1 MEENSE
7 TNCEQNYDAV
17 NDYGVQGANPET
29 ARAENPHEER
39 DDFLPDCDETKKPYI
54 GQRFDTIDDV
64 VQFYK
69 QYASLGGFDVRCS
82 TIRKN
87 RDGEVEVKYLLCS
100 REGHTV
106 SETNGS
112 KTASEDITP
121 NTNTRRRVSN
131 WVGCKA
137 RCGIK
142 RRKDGYYVVTI
153 LQEQHNHPLCSELAR
168 PFLKINRTLDIGHQE
183 FIAACAK
190 ANIGTSK
197 AFDLY
202 KELTSG
208 FDQIG
213 ATRVDFRNCRRDVN
227 AQLHEADAQAVI
239 DKYRQKQIL
248 FPSYTFEY
256 DVDEENRLRRLFWA
270 DPIAKENYKHFGDMV
285 SFDATYRTNSMWHIM
300 TKLGEKAGAKLAK
313 DETFRKKVNA
323 VVWNESLGR
332 EDFETNWHA
341 VMVEYGLGNNSWFTQ
356 LFDGRKN
363 WIDVY
368 FSDVFIGGLMRTTSR
383 SEGENS
389 IFGACIN
396 KGGTLLEFFTQFES
410 VIETQRHKQSQ
421 LIAKSEAS
429 FPPTKTPLMIE
440 KHATSIY
447 TITMFYDVQ
456 TEIHE
461 GCFSCKITNKDH
473 EGDKYVYTIK
483 EEQTRNFTVKYERAN
498 NEVECS
504 CGKFTKLGI
513 LCRHAFVVLKDED
526 AERIPPK
533 YIVPRWTKNAR
544 AHNTSSVGTDQSAT
558 CNKEADGVKLA
569 AQLWKEFYNYMALS
583 KGDMPEMK
591 EMLNFMLEHK
601 GKLLKSKGK
610 TQNKSNNSQLLETFY
625 GTPAS
630 TTITVKPPQIS
641 KNKGSGKRLK
651 SAREKAIEKKKK
663 DGRKCHYCDEQPA
676 RHDFRNCPLNP
687 NKKKKQNK
695 KLKA

>member
-1 MEENSE
+1 
-7 TNCEQNYDAV
+7 
-17 NDYGVQGANPET
+17 
-29 ARAENPHEER
+29 
-39 DDFLPDCDETKKPYI
+39 
-54 GQRFDTIDDV
+54 
-64 VQFYK
+64 
-69 QYASLGGFDVRCS
+69 
-82 TIRKN
+82 
-87 RDGEVEVKYLLCS
+87 
-100 REGHTV
+100 
-106 SETNGS
+106 
-112 KTASEDITP
+112 
-121 NTNTRRRVSN
+121 
-131 WVGCKA
+131 
-137 RCGIK
+137 
-142 RRKDGYYVVTI
+142 
-153 LQEQHNHPLCSELAR
+153 
-168 PFLKINRTLDIGHQE
+168 
-183 FIAACAK
+183 
-190 ANIGTSK
+190 
-197 AFDLY
+197 
-202 KELTSG
+202 
-208 FDQIG
+208 
-213 ATRVDFRNCRRDVN
+213 
-227 AQLHEADAQAVI
+227 
-239 DKYRQKQIL
+239 
-248 FPSYTFEY
+248 
-256 DVDEENRLRRLFWA
+256 
-270 DPIAKENYKHFGDMV
+270 
-285 SFDATYRTNSMWHIM
+285 M

-363 WIDVY
+363 WIEAY
-368 FSDVFIGGLMRTTSR
+368 FSDVFMGGLMRTTSR

-421 LIAKSEAS
+421 LIAESEAS

-440 KHATSIY
+440 KHAASIY

-483 EEQTRNFTVKYERAN
+483 EEQTRNFIVKYERAN

-526 AERIPPK
+526 AETIPLK
-533 YIVPRWTKNAR
+533 YIVPKWTKNAR

-569 AQLWKEFYNYMALS
+569 AQLWKEFYNCMALS

-695 KLKA
+695 KLKALGIEKIKKQGYIENNSDFKSHIQFR